1 MKSHFSKQWSATIGT
16 CKPTQGDNYFLD
28 YWSHALKSFAIVIY
42 LCLHYD
48 SFTPEISSISL
59 IHSHIPT
66 NTLFLHV
73 EKQDNKNIEIE
84 SQV

>member
-1 MKSHFSKQWSATIGT
+1 MNGKQMKSHFSNQWSATIGT

-28 YWSHALKSFAIVIY
+28 YWSHALKSFVTAIY

-48 SFTPEISSISL
+48 SFTPEISTSL
-59 IHSHIPT
+59 FHSHIPT

-73 EKQDNKNIEIE
+73 
-84 SQV
+84 